1 MPWRR
6 FAVACAVALTTGA
19 AWAQGAGLSL
29 GEPVATQTLR
39 ADVLVLDFD
48 RLFSE
53 SAYGQR
59 VTAEIEAT
67 GADIA
72 AENRRIEADLTE
84 EERQLTEQRDTMA
97 PDAFRALADAFD
109 EKVQA
114 LRRSQDAKARAL
126 GQRGDEARRVFLG
139 AVEPILLRLMDEA
152 GAQVIL
158 ESRTVFAARDTID
171 VTDRAIAEVNRA
183 IEAGTQLDP

>member
-97 PDAFRALADAFD
+97 DAFD